1 MWWQSWHRSFS
12 PTSQLTAGLTATGAR
27 ASQTQALQSSGPFW
41 QQPGVISEAQPET
54 APTAWLQEKGDYMQ
68 SRLKTNL
75 FIAQGTSSELSDEIL
90 LHFMKLV
97 VLFLQAAKMEP
108 LFPACQRCIEKK
120 QPETFW
126 QVCFRI
132 FPRKWRNS
140 ATWGKKTTL
149 RGMKAYW
156 YVTSKATIELKSQN

>member
-27 ASQTQALQSSGPFW
+27 ASQTQALHSSGPFW

-75 FIAQGTSSELSDEIL
+75 FIAQGTSSELSDEISPSLHETSGFISSSSKDGASFPCVPKMHWEKTTWNILTSL
-90 LHFMKLV
+90 LSYFSW
-97 VLFLQAAKMEP
+97 KM
-108 LFPACQRCIEKK
+108 KK
-120 QPETFW
+120 QCNLGKTNHTKRNESIL
-126 QVCFRI
+126 VC
-132 FPRKWRNS
+132 
-140 ATWGKKTTL
+140 
-149 RGMKAYW
+149 Y
-156 YVTSKATIELKSQN
+156 Q